1 MIECKNVASPKWLK
15 DTFPLKRSNKLDM
28 GFNIFQ
34 SVLKLSMFLLHTY
47 IYVKYIMYVI
57 KRCIFSPETL
67 GIGFKE
73 CNQKYREWNN
83 KK

>member
-1 MIECKNVASPKWLK
+1 
-15 DTFPLKRSNKLDM
+15 M

-34 SVLKLSMFLLHTY
+34 SVLKSSMFLLHTH
-47 IYVKYIMYVI
+47 IYVKYIMYVF

-73 CNQKYREWNN
+73 GNQKYRE
-83 KK
+83 